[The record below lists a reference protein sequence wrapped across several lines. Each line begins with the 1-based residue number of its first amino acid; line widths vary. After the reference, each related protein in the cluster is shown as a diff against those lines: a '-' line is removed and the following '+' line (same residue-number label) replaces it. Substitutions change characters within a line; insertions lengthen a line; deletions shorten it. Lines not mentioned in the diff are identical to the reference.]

1 MKHLVRNIFLAF
13 ATCGLFAS
21 CIEGVPF
28 FFVDYELAVGYKL
41 DGTWKL
47 VGETVTTTIDGSD
60 HEDVVNFDYDYTL
73 TFRRDGRWKAVS
85 VEYFD
90 NYNKRTE
97 QFEGIY
103 RVESEEDLTM
113 LSGGVEKMSRQVH
126 IDNINKEN
134 LTLSYDEV
142 EEDYGIFR
150 HFVATFKK
158 K

>member
-28 FFVDYELAVGYKL
+28 FVVDYEFAVGYKL
-41 DGTWKL
+41 LGTWEL
-47 VGETVTTTIDGSD
+47 LNETVTTTIDGSD
-60 HEDVVNFDYDYTL
+60 EEVVVNFDYDYTL
-73 TFRRDGRWKAVS
+73 TFKRDKWKAVS
-85 VEYFD
+85 VEHLD
-90 NYNKRTE
+90 NYDKRTE

-113 LSGGVEKMSRQVH
+113 LSGGVEKKSRQVH

>member
-1 MKHLVRNIFLAF
+1 M
-13 ATCGLFAS
+13 
-21 CIEGVPF
+21 
-28 FFVDYELAVGYKL
+28 YKL
-41 DGTWKL
+41 LGTWEL
-47 VGETVTTTIDGSD
+47 LNETVTTTIDGSD
-60 HEDVVNFDYDYTL
+60 EEVVVNFDYDYTL
-73 TFRRDGRWKAVS
+73 TFKRDKWKAVI
-85 VEYFD
+85 VEHLG
-90 NYNKRTE
+90 NYDKRTE

-103 RVESEEDLTM
+103 RVESEEDLTI
-113 LSGGVEKMSRQVH
+113 LSGGVEKKSRQVH

>member
-28 FFVDYELAVGYKL
+28 WIVDYEYSVAYTL

>member
-28 FFVDYELAVGYKL
+28 FEVDYEFAVMYKL
-41 DGTWKL
+41 LGTWEL
-47 VGETVTTTIDGSD
+47 LNETVTTTIDGSD
-60 HEDVVNFDYDYTL
+60 EEVVVNFDYDYTL
-73 TFRRDGRWKAVS
+73 TFKRDKWKAVS
-85 VEYFD
+85 VEHLD
-90 NYNKRTE
+90 NYDKRTE

-103 RVESEEDLTM
+103 RVESEEDLTI
-113 LSGGVEKMSRQVH
+113 LSGGVEKKSRQVH

>member
-1 MKHLVRNIFLAF
+1 MKHLVRNILLGF

-28 FFVDYELAVGYKL
+28 FEVDYEFAVGYKL

-134 LTLSYDEV
+134 LTLSYDDND
-142 EEDYGIFR
+142 EDYGVFR
-150 HFVATFKK
+150 HFIATFRKK
-158 K
+158 